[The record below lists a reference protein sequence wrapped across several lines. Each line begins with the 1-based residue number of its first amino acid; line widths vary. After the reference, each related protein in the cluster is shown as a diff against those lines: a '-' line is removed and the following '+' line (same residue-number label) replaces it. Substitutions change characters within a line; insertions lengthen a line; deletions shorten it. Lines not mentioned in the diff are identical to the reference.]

1 MAHARTKLVSARLT
15 DVEYAAVE
23 QAAGDQPLSVWA
35 RGVLLRAAT
44 PTGDRLPVSTPN
56 ATPTPVLSS
65 PRRSHERTTAD
76 EAAAVPPFLAPAM
89 RPTAASPL
97 ERPRVRRLVSRVVR
111 SRAWLVIVLMTAGL
125 RAGEIAAAQYAHVW
139 TPLQRQ
145 YVGAYLWS
153 GLALTERG
161 SYDMLILVDHRE
173 RRTARDADVVPAA
186 DRNAFELSPA
196 AVQQHADH
204 LEWERR
210 EWNQVALHAFLRQ
223 AIYQGQSVLDLA
235 RPSLLRALAVLLLGV
250 VPVAVDAL
258 AQVLT
263 ERSTP
268 PHSEQP
274 KAGDPC

>member
-35 RGVLLRAAT
+35 RAVLLRAAT
-44 PTGDRLPVSTPN
+44 PPGDRVPVSTPN
-56 ATPTPVLSS
+56 VRPARVLSG
-65 PRRSHERTTAD
+65 PRRSHEHTTRD
-76 EAAAVPPFLAPAM
+76 EAAAVTPFLAPAM
-89 RPTAASPL
+89 RPMAASSL
-97 ERPRVRRLVSRVVR
+97 ARARVHRLVSRVVR

-125 RAGEIAAAQYAHVW
+125 RAGGIAATQYAHVW

-145 YVGAYLWS
+145 YVSSYLWS

-161 SYDMLILVDHRE
+161 SYDMLLLVDHRE

-186 DRNAFELSPA
+186 GRNAFELSPA

-210 EWNQVALHAFLRQ
+210 ECDQVALHAFLQQ
-223 AIYQGQSVLDLA
+223 AIYQRESVLNLA
-235 RPSLLRALAVLLLGV
+235 RPSLVGALAVLLLGV
-250 VPVAVDAL
+250 VPMAVDAA

-263 ERSTP
+263 ERSTR
-268 PHSEQP
+268 PHS
-274 KAGDPC
+274 GTTDGR